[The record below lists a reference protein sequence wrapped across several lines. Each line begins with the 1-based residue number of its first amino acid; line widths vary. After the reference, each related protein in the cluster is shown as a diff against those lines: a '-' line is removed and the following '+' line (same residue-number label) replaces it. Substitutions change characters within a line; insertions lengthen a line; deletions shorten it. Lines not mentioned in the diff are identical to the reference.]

1 MDAPRERLAQMDPFY
16 LEVVPHPGERV
27 TVGRRGD
34 PLYKG
39 IVLDGGLTAAA
50 VSPMF
55 RVS

>member
-1 MDAPRERLAQMDPFY
+1 MLPGSLLAQMDPFY
-16 LEVVPHPGERV
+16 LEVVPHPGECV